1 MQTDAQLEWPLNC
14 NFEWHMLLSSQSE
27 PLPNP
32 GLVNRR
38 SSRISLEIQ
47 ILVAGIHNETGVRFE
62 AVGKTLV
69 VNKHGALI
77 STIPGLK
84 AGMRLCITVANV
96 GKSAWAKVVWD
107 SARPDG
113 RYGIELE
120 TPENLWKMF
129 VTPADWES

>member
-1 MQTDAQLEWPLNC
+1 MD
-14 NFEWHMLLSSQSE
+14 MLLSSQSE
-27 PLPNP
+27 LLLNP
-32 GLVNRR
+32 RLSNRR

-47 ILVAGIHNETGVRFE
+47 ILVSGIHDETGIRFE
-62 AVGKTLV
+62 AAGKTLV

-84 AGMRLCITVANV
+84 AGMRLCITVASG

-107 SARPDG
+107 SARPEG

-129 VTPADWES
+129 VSPADWES

>member
-1 MQTDAQLEWPLNC
+1 
-14 NFEWHMLLSSQSE
+14 MLF
-27 PLPNP
+27 LPNP
-32 GLVNRR
+32 NRCPNR
-38 SSRISLEIQ
+38 ASTVVAALGISLEIQ
-47 ILVAGIHNETGVRFE
+47 ILVSGIHNETGIRFE

-84 AGMRLCITVANV
+84 AGMRLCITVANG

-107 SARPDG
+107 SAQSEG

-120 TPENLWKMF
+120 TPENLWKIYIS
-129 VTPADWES
+129 PPDWES

>member
-1 MQTDAQLEWPLNC
+1 
-14 NFEWHMLLSSQSE
+14 MLLSSQSE

-47 ILVAGIHNETGVRFE
+47 ILVSGIHNETGIRFE
-62 AVGKTLV
+62 AVGRTLV

-77 STIPGLK
+77 SIIPGLT
-84 AGMRLCITVANV
+84 AGMRLCITVATG

-107 SARPDG
+107 SARSEG

-120 TPENLWKMF
+120 TPENLWEMF
-129 VTPADWES
+129 VHPADWES